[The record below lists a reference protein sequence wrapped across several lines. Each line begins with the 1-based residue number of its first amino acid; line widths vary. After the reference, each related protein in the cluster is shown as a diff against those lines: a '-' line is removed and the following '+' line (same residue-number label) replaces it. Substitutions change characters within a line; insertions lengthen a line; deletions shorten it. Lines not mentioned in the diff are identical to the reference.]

1 MTQKE
6 EFKKLAEEIVE
17 AINQTTNDYDAR
29 EQVVKILKK
38 YEKEVENIL
47 WTSKILT
54 RRKD

>member
-47 WTSKILT
+47 
-54 RRKD
+54 